1 MVPNFTPKAKQAK
14 TSVVEFLYHLSK
26 YIDLRKNRFIK
37 IRDIPF
43 GKRKMN
49 PKSNK
54 PKLIDILSLSDAEKI
69 EFFKET
75 RKKLKQQLEE
85 ARFWRTF
92 IENEQ
97 TLLKSV
103 SSAFER
109 STLSTFEQDNF
120 NNFS

>member
-1 MVPNFTPKAKQAK
+1 
-14 TSVVEFLYHLSK
+14 
-26 YIDLRKNRFIK
+26 
-37 IRDIPF
+37 
-43 GKRKMN
+43 MN

-109 STLSTFEQDNF
+109 STLSTFEQDNL

>member
-1 MVPNFTPKAKQAK
+1 MAPNFTPKAKQAK

-37 IRDIPF
+37 IRDIQC

-109 STLSTFEQDNF
+109 STLSTFEQDNL

>member
-37 IRDIPF
+37 IRDIPC

>member
-1 MVPNFTPKAKQAK
+1 
-14 TSVVEFLYHLSK
+14 
-26 YIDLRKNRFIK
+26 
-37 IRDIPF
+37 
-43 GKRKMN
+43 MN